1 MYEPESKWIAFID
14 VDEYLFCKEDK
25 DVRFLLSDYEDY
37 GGLGVHWVE
46 YGSSGHINRPG
57 KSQLGNF
64 CCRFPLDYAKNMHV
78 KSIVQPER
86 VQDTYNPHIFL
97 YKDPWYCVDEEYHPL
112 TEPQGPFTAKRIQL
126 NHYYYRSQNDFFHK
140 VDRGRADREDE
151 RGKRD
156 VKAFY
161 WQLNKANIYDDSALK
176 HAKSVALILGQKHK
190 LKEVVA
196 KRKQDRNKRDEYIK
210 SSLRYIS
217 EKKFTQ
223 AERLI
228 KRLKVC
234 LVDKKII
241 YFIQAKLYRKK
252 EDQELF
258 EEHINKSLS
267 EGNSLDIYVEYITFL
282 IEQKRHSKAKN
293 ILLYIKWRFA
303 YLFKENSEYKKMIDN
318 LSESLCV

>member
-1 MYEPESKWIAFID
+1 
-14 VDEYLFCKEDK
+14 
-25 DVRFLLSDYEDY
+25 
-37 GGLGVHWVE
+37 
-46 YGSSGHINRPG
+46 
-57 KSQLGNF
+57 
-64 CCRFPLDYAKNMHV
+64 
-78 KSIVQPER
+78 
-86 VQDTYNPHIFL
+86 
-97 YKDPWYCVDEEYHPL
+97 VDEEYHPL